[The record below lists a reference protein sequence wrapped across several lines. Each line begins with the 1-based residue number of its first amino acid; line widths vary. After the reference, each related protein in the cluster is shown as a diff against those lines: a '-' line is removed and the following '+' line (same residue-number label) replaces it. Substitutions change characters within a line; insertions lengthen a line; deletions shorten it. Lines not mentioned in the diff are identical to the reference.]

1 MKKFI
6 LYFAWLVLIAFAVFL
21 FKNQKDVTTK
31 PNSENINI
39 FGSNSWNEIKQMTS
53 EMSSG
58 LSEIGEATKMLN
70 ISKQINKEVDLLE
83 KEEGL
88 YYEKEKVGFT
98 FLIDK
103 TYFSNIAKENVAELV
118 TNDINSLFF
127 SDKLGNILL
136 GAAILENKKDLKKC
150 DITQEQF
157 FDKMDIN
164 DNVFYCQ
171 DLVLDEN
178 DIFIKECFAKKDN
191 KCYEIRYDISYDDNN
206 GQKEFDLEKF
216 GNIEEVILKNLVLK

>member
-1 MKKFI
+1 
-6 LYFAWLVLIAFAVFL
+6 
-21 FKNQKDVTTK
+21 
-31 PNSENINI
+31 
-39 FGSNSWNEIKQMTS
+39 MTS

-178 DIFIKECFAKKDN
+178 DIFIKECFVKKDN

>member
-21 FKNQKDVTTK
+21 FKNQKEVSSK
-31 PNSENINI
+31 PKSGNINI
-39 FGSNSWNEIKQMTS
+39 FGTGSWNEIKQITS

-70 ISKQINKEVDLLE
+70 ISKQINKEVGLLE
-83 KEEGL
+83 KEEGF

-127 SDKLGNILL
+127 SDKSENILL
-136 GAAILENKKDLKKC
+136 GVAILENKKDLKKC

-157 FDKMDIN
+157 FDKMDVN

-178 DIFIKECFAKKDN
+178 DIFIKECFVKKDN
-191 KCYEIRYDISYDDNN
+191 KCYEIRYDISYDDDN

-216 GNIEEVILKNLVLK
+216 GNVTEVILKNLVLK